1 VSERI
6 AVLGAGSWGTAL
18 AVHCARIGHAVDLW
32 GRDASLMRDIVQT
45 HANTAYLPGV
55 TLAPSIAP
63 TASLETALADATLV
77 IAAVP
82 SHGMR
87 NVLRAAAPFLGRG
100 AVLVSATKGLETDSL
115 ARMSQVAADETG
127 PDRPIAVLSG
137 PSFALEVARGMPTA
151 VVVASADADTAAR
164 VQHTLKGPALRLY
177 GSDDVTG
184 VEFGGALKN
193 VIAIAAGVVEG
204 LGIGHNA
211 MAALITRGLVEM
223 SRLAS
228 AEGSRRETLAGLSG
242 LGDLVLTC
250 TGDLSRNRHV
260 GIELGRGRPLGDIL
274 SETRMVAEGVRTTAA
289 ALALGQRHGVELP
302 LAAQMAAVLDGR
314 TPARQAVEALM
325 LRPQRSEL
333 DSRGSGIGDRG
344 AGIGD
349 RGTGNGERG

>member
-1 VSERI
+1 MSERI
-6 AVLGAGSWGTAL
+6 TVLGAGSWGTAL
-18 AVHCARIGHAVDLW
+18 AVHCARTGHPVDLW
-32 GRDASLMRDIVQT
+32 GRDAALMTEITRT
-45 HANTAYLPGV
+45 RANPAYLPGITLDSLV
-55 TLAPSIAP
+55 TPTGSLAS
-63 TASLETALADATLV
+63 ALADATLV

-87 NVLRAAAPFLGRG
+87 HVLREAAPLLRDD
-100 AVLVSATKGLETDSL
+100 AVIVSATKGLETESL
-115 ARMSQVAADETG
+115 ARMSQIAAEETG
-127 PDRPIAVLSG
+127 RDRPVAVLSG
-137 PSFALEVARGMPTA
+137 PSFALEVARGLPTA
-151 VVVASADADTAAR
+151 VVVASARADAAAR
-164 VQHTLKGPALRLY
+164 VQDTLKGPALRLY

-223 SRLAS
+223 SRLAC

-260 GIELGRGRPLGDIL
+260 GIELGRGRALGEIL
-274 SETRMVAEGVRTTAA
+274 SDMRMVAEGVRTTAA
-289 ALALGQRHGVELP
+289 ALALGARHGVELP
-302 LAAQMAAVLDGR
+302 LAAQMSAVLDGR

-333 DSRGSGIGDRG
+333 DR
-344 AGIGD
+344 A
-349 RGTGNGERG
+349 